1 MNWKKLALI
10 YLVTAVGLVGVVAGS
25 FFCAFLLALMNGFAH
40 DAPGAG
46 GMTGVGHLLK
56 SYGHFIDVWGIPAS
70 ILSHSLGQPALLEKP
85 AAWFAVNGMAWSAF
99 ASPLLYLLLGWNPGR
114 ERRN

>member
-25 FFCAFLLALMNGFAH
+25 FFCAFFLALMNGFAH
-40 DAPGAG
+40 DAPGAS
-46 GMTGVGHLLK
+46 GMTGVGHLLA
-56 SYGHFIDVWGIPAS
+56 SYGHFIDVWGVPAS
-70 ILSHSLGQPALLEKP
+70 ILSYSLGLPALLEKP

-99 ASPLLYLLLGWNPGR
+99 ASPLLYLLFGGNSSHK
-114 ERRN
+114 RRT